1 MKSDGRGL
9 LPLAAA
15 DERLG
20 RRPGHLRKTRD
31 AESAQAL
38 QAEVLAQTAER
49 IGLSRGS
56 VPEVCP
62 LTPRLLDVV
71 GAAKYLGVSLWT
83 IRDLDAAG
91 HLARVRL
98 PLGVKEI
105 RRVLYDRADLD
116 LLIDRSKDR

>member
-1 MKSDGRGL
+1 
-9 LPLAAA
+9 
-15 DERLG
+15 
-20 RRPGHLRKTRD
+20 
-31 AESAQAL
+31 
-38 QAEVLAQTAER
+38 
-49 IGLSRGS
+49 
-56 VPEVCP
+56 VCP